1 MLDKLTARIDFQG
14 SALVLRAERQRQ
26 LASNIANVDTP
37 GYVAHDVNF
46 KAAMAAATGEV
57 SSSQARLMLA
67 APGQGSLPASGTLT
81 SAPTANL
88 QAGASGVTQ
97 QASAGRSV
105 STTSLMAGASSPR
118 GAVTHPMHQ
127 AMRTR
132 LGTDPLQNFPIQA
145 QPSADNNTVDIDR
158 ERAALVDNTVRY
170 EAALRFINGTART
183 LNTAITGQ

>member
-1 MLDKLTARIDFQG
+1 MLDKLTARLDFQG

-46 KAAMAAATGEV
+46 KTAMAAATGDV
-57 SSSQARLMLA
+57 SSSEARLMLA
-67 APGQGSLPASGTLT
+67 APRASSITANPAGALPAGV
-81 SAPTANL
+81 
-88 QAGASGVTQ
+88 SGVTQ
-97 QASAGRSV
+97 QSTGSAATGRSI
-105 STTSLMAGASSPR
+105 STSALMSGTSSPR
-118 GAVTHPMHQ
+118 GALTHPQHQ
-127 AMRTR
+127 ALRSR
-132 LGTDPLQNFPIQA
+132 LGTDPLETFPIQA
-145 QPSADNNTVDIDR
+145 QPSADNNTVDVDR